1 MGSDPKG
8 GAPNSRRKDVDRSAL
23 RRLPLG
29 ELQHRHQDGHG
40 IKRWLRKTPWAR
52 RRACEPSNAR
62 QYPQSRVPRLH
73 ANDTCVQ
80 GHSQGQP
87 VTNPIA
93 GKYYDGPVGIEVGR
107 NLADY
112 WKLEDH
118 KLGETTFT
126 HYPDGTA
133 HKNRMQ
139 GNDFVQS
146 LMYAR
151 GVTCFSCH
159 DPHATKTSR
168 WCAER

>member
-1 MGSDPKG
+1 VNHPTRDNILNP
-8 GAPNSRRKDVDRSAL
+8 A
-23 RRLPLG
+23 RL
-29 ELQHRHQDGHG
+29 D
-40 IKRWLRKTPWAR
+40 
-52 RRACEPSNAR
+52 
-62 QYPQSRVPRLH
+62 YVH

-93 GKYYDGPVGIEVGR
+93 EKYYDGPVGFEVGK

-146 LMYAR
+146 LVYAR
-151 GVTCFSCH
+151 GLPALAATI
-159 DPHATKTSR
+159 PMATKTSR